1 MHKIKITAGDVS
13 AVATLKDSP
22 TADAIWGALPI
33 EGKAN
38 TWGDEIYFD
47 IPVQLGEE
55 EGASDVV
62 QLGDLGYWPTGHA
75 FCIFFGPTP
84 VSRGDEI
91 RAASA
96 VNIFGHIEGE
106 ATVFKQVSSGASIT
120 VESFES

>member
-1 MHKIKITAGDVS
+1 MKKIQISAGEIS
-13 AVATLKDSP
+13 AIAILNDGP
-22 TADAIWGALPI
+22 TADAIWNALPI
-33 EGKAN
+33 EGRAN

-55 EGASDVV
+55 EGASEVV

-75 FCIFFGPTP
+75 FCIFFGLTP

-96 VNIFGHIEGE
+96 VNIFGHIEEE
-106 ATVFKQVSSGASIT
+106 AAVFKGVSSGASIK
-120 VESFES
+120 VERIEG

>member
-1 MHKIKITAGDVS
+1 MRKIQISAGEIS
-13 AVATLKDSP
+13 AIAILNDGP
-22 TADAIWGALPI
+22 TADAIWNALPI
-33 EGKAN
+33 EGRAN

-55 EGASDVV
+55 EGASEVV

-75 FCIFFGPTP
+75 FCIFFGLTP

-106 ATVFKQVSSGASIT
+106 ATVFKGVSSGVLIN
-120 VESFES
+120 VEGFAG